1 MPFFRREKQE
11 DEEYEEES
19 LPKTPRAKEFKDLIS
34 QHKKARKEPPKP
46 WGRRERILVL
56 VVLFLTVA
64 ASIALA
70 ASSRG
75 WKLPGLPRLKLPSL
89 SFFKEETIIIEKDKE
104 RVKDKEKSE
113 KIIDEFKEE
122 TRKVSG
128 VYGLYVVNLESGFSF
143 GVYED
148 EEFTPASL
156 NKLPVMLAIYM
167 EAEKGNLNLETKYSL
182 KASDKR
188 GGSGSLYQKPQG
200 FVLTYRDLVRYM
212 GKESDNTAFNIA
224 SGIVGGEKIEEVIK
238 EIGMKDTKVLGEDQR
253 TTPHDVGLLFKK
265 LWEES
270 LVSKKSQDEIL
281 EYLTG
286 TIYENWLAAGVPKE
300 VKVAHKF
307 GRELHV
313 VNDAGIVF
321 GERPYIVVILGKG
334 VVEREADETFPT
346 LSEIVYQGEIF

>member
-1 MPFFRREKQE
+1 MPFFRREKEE

-19 LPKTPRAKEFKDLIS
+19 LPRTPRAREFKDLIS
-34 QHKKARKEPPKP
+34 QHKRARKEPAKP

-56 VVLFLTVA
+56 AALFLTVA
-64 ASIALA
+64 ASIILA
-70 ASSRG
+70 VSSRG

-104 RVKDKEKSE
+104 RAKNKEKSE
-113 KIIDEFKEE
+113 KIIKEFEEE
-122 TRKVSG
+122 TRKAAG

-156 NKLPVMLAIYM
+156 NKLPVMLAMYM

-182 KASDKR
+182 KATDKR

-200 FVLTYRDLVRYM
+200 FVLTYRDMVRYM

-224 SGIVGGEKIEEVIK
+224 SGILGREKIEGVIK
-238 EIGMKDTKVLGEDQR
+238 EIGMTDTRVSGEDQK
-253 TTPHDVGLLFKK
+253 TTPYDVGLLFKK
-265 LWEES
+265 LWEGS
-270 LVSKKSQDEIL
+270 LVSKKSADEIL

-286 TIYENWLAAGVPKE
+286 TIYENWLVAGIPKE
-300 VKVAHKF
+300 VKVAHKY

-321 GERPYIVVILGKG
+321 GERPYIVVILSKK
-334 VVEREADETFPT
+334 VVEREADDTFPI
-346 LSEIVYQGEIF
+346 LSKIVYQGETL